1 MNILWPIATAISDL
15 LRNKR
20 LDIVDVVGEIMHSET
35 FNVFDVSIADEA
47 YSYFKIWVVFLYVI
61 YDLLEGIF

>member
-15 LRNKR
+15 LRNKC

>member
-1 MNILWPIATAISDL
+1 MNILRPIATAISDL

>member
-1 MNILWPIATAISDL
+1 
-15 LRNKR
+15 
-20 LDIVDVVGEIMHSET
+20 MHSET